1 MAMDIVGADKLMWGT
16 DMPSVVCYETY
27 EDLKRFIWEV
37 PGITA
42 EELEKI
48 YYTNATE
55 AYSFN

>member
-1 MAMDIVGADKLMWGT
+1 MAWGT